1 MMKKWIPI
9 LILLMSS
16 CSAQWHLK
24 KAVQKDPTILKE
36 RVITIVDTVVTP
48 PIVVVDTI
56 SLTGTDS
63 VVIKND
69 TVSITITKYQDRW
82 IVKTK
87 VEPMEIVREV
97 KVEVPVVQ
105 YVERI
110 SIFWKA
116 GMLIALLILLYI
128 AIRLI
133 IKTFIPEWLR

>member
-1 MMKKWIPI
+1 M
-9 LILLMSS
+9 
-16 CSAQWHLK
+16 
-24 KAVQKDPTILKE
+24 
-36 RVITIVDTVVTP
+36 
-48 PIVVVDTI
+48 DTI

>member
-1 MMKKWIPI
+1 MKKWIPI

>member
-1 MMKKWIPI
+1 M
-9 LILLMSS
+9 
-16 CSAQWHLK
+16 
-24 KAVQKDPTILKE
+24 
-36 RVITIVDTVVTP
+36 TP

-82 IVKTK
+82 IIKTK

>member
-1 MMKKWIPI
+1 MKKWIPI

-16 CSAQWHLK
+16 CSAHWHLK

-110 SIFWKA
+110 SIFWKT

>member
-1 MMKKWIPI
+1 MKKWIPI

-16 CSAQWHLK
+16 CSAQWHLG
-24 KAVQKDPTILKE
+24 KAIQKDPTILKE
-36 RVITIVDTVVTP
+36 RVITIIDTVVTP

-69 TVSITITKYQDRW
+69 TVSVTITKYQDRW

-110 SIFWKA
+110 SLVWKA
-116 GMLIALLILLYI
+116 GLLIALLILLYI
-128 AIRLI
+128 AVRLI
-133 IKTFIPEWLR
+133 IKTLVPEWLR

>member
-1 MMKKWIPI
+1 M
-9 LILLMSS
+9 
-16 CSAQWHLK
+16 
-24 KAVQKDPTILKE
+24 
-36 RVITIVDTVVTP
+36 
-48 PIVVVDTI
+48 
-56 SLTGTDS
+56 
-63 VVIKND
+63 
-69 TVSITITKYQDRW
+69 
-82 IVKTK
+82 
-87 VEPMEIVREV
+87 V

>member
-1 MMKKWIPI
+1 MKKWIPI

-110 SIFWKA
+110 SIFWKT